1 MLHKLLKSDGSNSTI
16 LIRMVI
22 GFVFISEG
30 LQKFILP
37 EIRGVGRFINIGIPY
52 PEISAYFVASF
63 EIVCGALV
71 LIGLMT
77 RLSSIPILII
87 MIVAIMTTKIEVFT
101 TEGMWSM
108 LHGSRTDWAM
118 LICSIF
124 LIIKG
129 SGDFSADYIIQKNI
143 EMKKEK
149 PSENKKESPD
159 IYSSDYFY
167 S

>member
-1 MLHKLLKSDGSNSTI
+1 MLYKLIKSDGSNSTI

-22 GFVFISEG
+22 GFVFLSEG

-37 EIRGVGRFINIGIPY
+37 EIRGVERFIKIGIPY
-52 PEISAYFVASF
+52 PEFSAYFVASF
-63 EIVCGALV
+63 EILCGVLV
-71 LIGLMT
+71 LIGLLT
-77 RLSSIPILII
+77 RAASIPTLII
-87 MIVAIMTTKIEVFT
+87 MVVAIMTTKIEVFT

-129 SGDFSADYIIQKNI
+129 SGDFSADSIIQKNI
-143 EMKKEK
+143 EMKKGK
-149 PSENKKESPD
+149 PNINKKESPD
-159 IYSSDYFY
+159 NYSSDYFY